1 LRILRNIILI
11 ISLLLFIIFASYF
24 IIQEFFKKNNSLS
37 NIDKEELK
45 KISLINQK
53 NISINAIE
61 ILTEP
66 SIIFFGFTN
75 CPDICP
81 LTLSKLSLSL
91 QKIKKD
97 QKISLYFVSLDPKRD
112 TPETLDDYLQSFKDQ
127 VVGLTGTENNLRLFT
142 QTLGIKYTK
151 RKTSYGYTI
160 DHSSSSLLISNSKI
174 VDKIFFKDDLDTSIN
189 KINSFMK
196 NLNQTSF

>member
-1 LRILRNIILI
+1 MRILKNIILI
-11 ISLLLFIIFASYF
+11 IFLLFFIIFVSYF
-24 IIQEFFKKNNSLS
+24 VVQKFFKTNNSLL

-45 KISLINQK
+45 KIRLIDQN

-61 ILTEP
+61 ILAEP

-75 CPDICP
+75 CPDVCP

-97 QKISLYFVSLDPKRD
+97 QKLLLYFVSLDPERD
-112 TPETLDDYLQSFKDQ
+112 TPEILRDYLQSFNDQ
-127 VVGLTGTENNLRLFT
+127 VIGLTGTENNLKKFT
-142 QTLGIKYTK
+142 KTFGIKYSK
-151 RKTSYGYTI
+151 RKTSYSYTI

-174 VDKIFFKDDLDTSIN
+174 IDKILFKDDLDTSIN
-189 KINSFMK
+189 KINSFLRS
-196 NLNQTSF
+196 LN

>member
-11 ISLLLFIIFASYF
+11 ISLLFFIIFVSYF
-24 IIQEFFKKNNSLS
+24 VFQKFFKINDSLL
-37 NIDKEELK
+37 NISKEELK
-45 KISLINQK
+45 KISLIDQK
-53 NISINAIE
+53 NTSINALE
-61 ILTEP
+61 ILEEP

-97 QKISLYFVSLDPKRD
+97 QKLLLYFVSLDPERD
-112 TPETLDDYLQSFKDQ
+112 TPETLRDYLQSFNDQ
-127 VVGLTGTENNLRLFT
+127 VIGLTGTENNLKKFT
-142 QTLGIKYTK
+142 KTLGIKYSK

-160 DHSSSSLLISNSKI
+160 DHSSSSLLISNSQI
-174 VDKIFFKDDLDTSIN
+174 IDKILFKDDLDTSIN
-189 KINSFMK
+189 KINSFFR
-196 NLNQTSF
+196 NLN